1 MRPRG
6 PTVLALQPGKETNDI
21 GRAYNRQGA
30 LQRRDAGIC
39 LHGSAPLAIDLA
51 KLNVLT
57 GGGREDWAGVLCEEI
72 A

>member
-6 PTVLALQPGKETNDI
+6 TAVLALWPGQETANI
-21 GRAYNRQGA
+21 SRVYNRQGA
-30 LQRRDAGIC
+30 LQRRDAGIS

-51 KLNVLT
+51 KRNMLT
-57 GGGREDWAGVLCEEI
+57 GGGREDWGGVLCEDI